1 MKHPPPPRGKL
12 DLTRDEFQALRDVR
26 VGKPTT
32 PEMQARLTKLK
43 LAAQTLG
50 GFSLT
55 NDGELRL
62 AHGK

>member
-1 MKHPPPPRGKL
+1 
-12 DLTRDEFQALRDVR
+12 
-26 VGKPTT
+26 
-32 PEMQARLTKLK
+32 MQARLTKLK